1 MNFLK
6 SLILAILFIVPVT
19 LSYSQVMLKGKV
31 FTPESQEGSNNVS
44 EQYQGEVE
52 YIPLPGATVIWKSGS
67 AVNSEKSPSGT
78 TTDAHG
84 YFKIRAWN
92 LGDTLQVSMVGYK
105 TVGLVYSGQKY
116 VEIPLNLLIC
126 ITGVSGSGKTHLSK
140 ILIKNARNYKT
151 LYSDRD
157 YQNILDRFEDSDF
170 FILENIDKVKHEKFE
185 QELFHIINLA
195 KENNKK
201 LLMTSRKPISKID
214 LNLEDLKSRLN
225 SILEVKIKE
234 PDDQLM
240 ELLLIKIFNDK
251 QLKINPNIIGFLVS
265 RLERSYESINLFIE
279 KIDNFSL
286 EKGKKITIP
295 LINDLLK

>member
-1 MNFLK
+1 MKNSKQLYFEMPNKKALG
-6 SLILAILFIVPVT
+6 IEDYIIT
-19 LSYSQVMLKGKV
+19 D
-31 FTPESQEGSNNVS
+31 SNNFAFDLIVKMVK
-44 EQYQGEVE
+44 GE
-52 YIPLPGATVIWKSGS
+52 INFGLISG
-67 AVNSEKSPSGT
+67 PP
-78 TTDAHG
+78 
-84 YFKIRAWN
+84 Y
-92 LGDTLQVSMVGYK
+92 
-105 TVGLVYSGQKY
+105 
-116 VEIPLNLLIC
+116 
-126 ITGVSGSGKTHLSK
+126 SGKTHLSK

-170 FILENIDKVKHEKFE
+170 FILENIDKVKHDKFE
-185 QELFHIINLA
+185 HELFHIINLA

-201 LLMTSRKPISKID
+201 LLMTSRKRISEID

-225 SILEVKIKE
+225 SILEAKIKE

-251 QLKINPNIIGFLVS
+251 QLKINPNIIDFLVS

-279 KIDNFSL
+279 KIDKFSL

>member
-1 MNFLK
+1 MNNSKQLYFEMPNKKALG
-6 SLILAILFIVPVT
+6 IEDYIIT
-19 LSYSQVMLKGKV
+19 D
-31 FTPESQEGSNNVS
+31 SNNFAFDLIVKMVK
-44 EQYQGEVE
+44 GE
-52 YIPLPGATVIWKSGS
+52 INFGLISG
-67 AVNSEKSPSGT
+67 PP
-78 TTDAHG
+78 
-84 YFKIRAWN
+84 Y
-92 LGDTLQVSMVGYK
+92 
-105 TVGLVYSGQKY
+105 
-116 VEIPLNLLIC
+116 
-126 ITGVSGSGKTHLSK
+126 SGKTHLSK

-151 LYSDRD
+151 LYFDRD

-170 FILENIDKVKHEKFE
+170 FILENIHMVKHDKFE

-201 LLMTSRKPISKID
+201 LLMTSRKRISEID

-225 SILEVKIKE
+225 SILEAKIKE

-240 ELLLIKIFNDK
+240 KLLLIKIFNDK
-251 QLKINPNIIGFLVS
+251 QLKINPNIIDFLVS

-279 KIDNFSL
+279 KIDKFSL